1 MLSWLDHSNYD
12 PSVSTLSGFPTD
24 PRSEGD
30 LNIFTNNNLVKQ
42 KNVSVFERNSRF

>member
-12 PSVSTLSGFPTD
+12 PSVSTLSGLPTD